1 MPSRVTLRVCAK
13 PLMPQHLV
21 AVLATIPGMGYG
33 HDETQ
38 TFGRGYHEVAM
49 QACRDEIERDPDF
62 QAAIKGKFHA
72 PIQRP
77 LSKLDARNQ
86 FLALA
91 PSLEICDL
99 TPKTETVLEPFMNG
113 PFVITFRTL
122 GSLERARASDEDPET
137 TSSRLSGFIE
147 HYLGCSAALFYE
159 RADPLGNLFR
169 SKADA

>member
-1 MPSRVTLRVCAK
+1 MSRVTLRVCAK

-21 AVLATIPGMGYG
+21 AVLATMPGMGFG

-38 TFGRGYHEVAM
+38 SFGRGYHEVAL
-49 QACRDEIERDPDF
+49 QACNDEILRDPDF
-62 QAAIKGKFHA
+62 QAAIKGRFHQ

-77 LSKLDARNQ
+77 LAKLDARNQ

-91 PSLEICDL
+91 PALEICDL
-99 TPKTETVLEPFMNG
+99 TPKTEVVLEPFLNG
-113 PFVITFRTL
+113 PFVITLRTL
-122 GSLERARASDEDPET
+122 GTLERARASDEDPET
-137 TSSRLSGFIE
+137 TSSKLSGFVE

-159 RADPLGNLFR
+159 RADPLRNLFR